1 MSITPQQ
8 HAVYRAALDVA
19 DSIDPSGRFRAILH
33 LLRCA
38 GGEQIGRMLS
48 LRLDAVGFVRP
59 STARARSSTA
69 RGQELELFNG
79 CTIVLDEEAVAELHL
94 YARRRSRHVR
104 MRLVQ
109 RRERSSLWYAHVI
122 CAGGHAFTS
131 LGTHDHEVARQRA
144 RERRME
150 LACTARSRGCRF
162 LFPASW
168 KRDTHVSVGELRQ
181 WINAAVGRGSLGST
195 REACEQTRP
204 IHRIQER
211 RRRKDNDPPT

>member
-33 LLRCA
+33 LLRFS
-38 GGEQIGRMLS
+38 GGEQVGWILS
-48 LRLDAVGFVRP
+48 LRFDAVGFVRLP
-59 STARARSSTA
+59 SAGR
-69 RGQELELFNG
+69 RGGNAAGEELEFDG
-79 CTIVLDEEAVAELHL
+79 RTIDLDEEAVAELKL

-122 CAGGHAFTS
+122 CAGGHAVTS
-131 LGTHDHEVARQRA
+131 LGTHDRELARQRV

-150 LACTARSRGCRF
+150 LACDARSRGSRF

-168 KRDTHVSVGELRQ
+168 KRDTHVSLAELRQ
-181 WINAAVGRGSLGST
+181 WVNAAVGRGSLRST

-204 IHRIQER
+204 IHRTQER
-211 RRRKDNDPPT
+211 RRRKVQDPPT